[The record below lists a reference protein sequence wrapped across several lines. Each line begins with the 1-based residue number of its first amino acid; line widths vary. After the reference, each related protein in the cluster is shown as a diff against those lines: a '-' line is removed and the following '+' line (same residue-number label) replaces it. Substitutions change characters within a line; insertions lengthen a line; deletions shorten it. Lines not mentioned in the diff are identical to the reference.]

1 MIAKIKK
8 SLYFPVALYF
18 SFFAGIR
25 LRRWNPKIIVVTGS
39 NGKTTL
45 LHLLESQIGSLA
57 KYSHHANSSFGIPFD
72 ILNLHRESLFKSE
85 WISLFL
91 KAPFA
96 AFKNPPREKI
106 YVVEA
111 DCDRPGEGKFLA
123 TLLNPEIVLW
133 ISTAKTH
140 SINFES
146 LVSKRHPEFISGSK
160 EIPKP
165 SNSAGRQVRNDKF
178 TTVEEAITYEFG
190 YFIEYCSELAIINGD
205 SDLIRRQVSRT
216 KTKVEEVKIQNLKSY
231 NFDSSGTH
239 FEIENTKYNF
249 KFLLPEEVASSIMLC
264 KKTVE
269 YLNLAFD
276 SSFSSF
282 EMPPGRGS
290 IFQGIKNITI
300 VDSSYNSNLSSAST
314 ILNSFGKMKASKKWL
329 VIGDMLE
336 QGSSEKEEHE
346 KLAEFIKKYSFEKII
361 LMGPRVSNF
370 TYPKLMSLRATRSNP
385 ERDRH
390 AFQARDDNNSVV
402 KFLGPKETL
411 EYINENIK
419 GGETMLFKGARFM
432 EGIIEHLLENKKD
445 IKKLARRE
453 KIWEIRRKKWG
464 L

>member
-1 MIAKIKK
+1 MIARIKK
-8 SLYFPVALYF
+8 ILYFPIASYF
-18 SFFAGIR
+18 RFFAAIR
-25 LRRWNPKIIVVTGS
+25 LRRWNPKVVVVTGS

-45 LHLLESQIGSLA
+45 LHLLESQIGSVA
-57 KYSHHANSSFGIPFD
+57 KYSHNANSSFGIPFD
-72 ILNLHRESLFKSE
+72 ILDLHRQSLLKSE
-85 WISLFL
+85 WIGLFL
-91 KAPFA
+91 KAPLTVFR
-96 AFKNPPREKI
+96 KVPEQKI

-111 DCDRPGEGKFLA
+111 DCDRPGEGKFLSQ
-123 TLLNPEIVLW
+123 LLNPEIVLW
-133 ISTAKTH
+133 VSTAKTH
-140 SINFES
+140 SMNFENM
-146 LVSKRHPEFISGSK
+146 VSKSHPRLDGDP
-160 EIPKP
+160 EID
-165 SNSAGRQVRNDKF
+165 SRLSSRGGLARGNDKF
-178 TTVEEAITYEFG
+178 STVEEAIAYEFG
-190 YFIEYCSELAIINGD
+190 YFIEYCSELVIINAD
-205 SDLIRRQVSRT
+205 SDLISKQVGRT
-216 KTKVEEVKIQNLKSY
+216 KTKVEEVKIIALQDY
-231 NFDSSGTH
+231 DFDSSGTH
-239 FEIENTKYNF
+239 FEIENSKYNF
-249 KFLLPEEVASSIMLC
+249 KFLLPEEVVYSIMLC

-314 ILNSFGKMKASKKWL
+314 VLNSFGKMNAHRKWL

-336 QGSSEKEEHE
+336 QGFLEKEEHE
-346 KLAEFIKKYSFEKII
+346 KLAEIIKKYSFEKII
-361 LMGPRVSNF
+361 LMGPRVSKY
-370 TYPKLMSLRATRSNP
+370 TSPKL
-385 ERDRH
+385 
-390 AFQARDDNNSVV
+390 DDKNVV

-432 EGIIEHLLENKKD
+432 EGIIEHLLENKTD